1 MKAEDTRVRQS
12 QLVSTFGVGAIF
24 PSGDHSYLICGL
36 DEWDER
42 RCAPIEEPRLA
53 RSLRVHN
60 FRAPATGSRRG
71 DVPVVR
77 FPEFQYCPGCRRL
90 GRFWEFDAGK
100 MQCSD
105 CVREL
110 TPSRFVACCP
120 KGHLEDFPY
129 FQWVHRRV
137 DGQATWDESARHL
150 MKLETKGVSSSL
162 ADIVVKCSCGVRPRD
177 LEGAFGRSALAPVK
191 SCGGSR
197 PWLPGAESE
206 DCKESLRA
214 LQRGSANVWFSAV
227 RSSISIPPWSSPNAR
242 FVTKHWDAFELMT
255 DEAIKDVVARRAE
268 RDRELDAEGVMA
280 VVNQRRGVVAGEPP
294 SETQLREE
302 EYRALIDGNDRGSHD
317 SFQCVP
323 AEVHPSIDGLV
334 AQVSKVTRLREVRAL
349 YGFSRVTPVAAPD
362 SPTDTPRLSLQPRDW
377 LPAVEVFGEGV
388 FVRLHDEVITQWER
402 TDSARQRQDLLQRSV
417 EARSDGLSADVMEA
431 PNSRFIAIH
440 TLAHALLKELSLDA
454 GYPIGSLRERVFAA
468 PGQSGILVYTAASDA
483 AGSLGG
489 LAALA
494 GEQRFSDV
502 LKSAFG
508 RAGWCSNDP
517 VCSEAGPSGSD
528 GLNLAACHACIL
540 LPETSCEHRNIF
552 LDRVALLADD
562 AGGQE
567 GGLAETLGR

>member
-36 DEWDER
+36 DDWDER
-42 RCAPIEEPRLA
+42 KCAPIEEPRLA
-53 RSLRVHN
+53 RSLRVHS
-60 FRAPATGSRRG
+60 FRAPATGTRRG

-90 GRFWEFDAGK
+90 GRFWQFDAEK

-110 TPSRFVACCP
+110 APSRFVACCP
-120 KGHLEDFPY
+120 KGHMEEFPY
-129 FQWVHRRV
+129 FQWIHRRV
-137 DGQATWDESARHL
+137 DGQGPPDASTQHL
-150 MKLETKGVSSSL
+150 MKLETRGVSSSL

-177 LEGAFGRSALAPVK
+177 LEGAFGRGALATVK
-191 SCGGSR
+191 SCAGKR
-197 PWLPGAESE
+197 PWLPEADPE
-206 DCKESLRA
+206 DCDENLRA

-242 FVTKHWDAFELMT
+242 FVTKHWDAFEVMT
-255 DEAIKDVVARRAE
+255 DEAIKGVVTERAK
-268 RDRELDAEGVMA
+268 RDRALDPEGVLA
-280 VVNQRRGVVAGEPP
+280 VVNQRRGVVAGDPP
-294 SETQLREE
+294 TEAQLREE
-302 EYRALIDGNDRGSHD
+302 EYRALIDGNDFGPQD
-317 SFQCVP
+317 SFQCL
-323 AEVHPSIDGLV
+323 AADVHPSIAELV

-349 YGFSRVTPVAAPD
+349 HGFSRVTPLAASD
-362 SPTDTPRLSLQPRDW
+362 SLKGTQLLSLQPRDW

-388 FVRLHDEVITQWER
+388 FVRLHDAVLTQWER
-402 TDSARQRQDLLQRSV
+402 ADRSRQRQDLLQRSV
-417 EARSDGLSADVMEA
+417 EARSQDTGDRNLEA
-431 PNSRFIAIH
+431 PTSRFIAIH

-454 GYPIGSLRERVFAA
+454 GYPIGAMRERVFAE

-494 GEQRFSDV
+494 EERRFSDV
-502 LKSAFG
+502 LRSAFG

-528 GLNLAACHACIL
+528 GLNLAACHACLL

-552 LDRVALLADD
+552 LDRVALLT
-562 AGGQE
+562 GGPGLEEE
-567 GGLAETLGR
+567 GLVGSLLQ